1 MDESRE
7 ARRTRLFGDLGAA
20 LTPARDQPKLQG
32 TSHKTSRKRP
42 EETETDYAAW
52 LVWVEDEGESYYTP
66 EGVFVVYPDQ
76 VYRMYCLDS
85 RHNFLR
91 AAVQKYPLEELAQEG
106 VLFRGSSIRL
116 EDLAPIRE
124 RHGLQ
129 GGNARALLQ
138 ALYHDNARYYH
149 FLERFGSSQST
160 T

>member
-1 MDESRE
+1 MDDSRE

-20 LTPARDQPKLQG
+20 LTPARDQAKLQG
-32 TSHKTSRKRP
+32 TSRKPSRKRP
-42 EETETDYAAW
+42 EETETEYTAW
-52 LVWVEDEGESYYTP
+52 LVWVEEAGESYYTP
-66 EGVFVVYPDQ
+66 EGVCVIYPDQ

-91 AAVQKYPLEELAQEG
+91 AAVQKFPLDELAGEG

-129 GGNARALLQ
+129 GGNARSLLE
-138 ALYHDNARYYH
+138 ALYNDNVRYYH
-149 FLERFGSSQST
+149 FLDRFRSSST
-160 T
+160 SP